1 MSAPATI
8 NRVVFVLFAAFMLS
22 VPWSVP
28 AFISPFWVSV
38 ITEVLIWS
46 LFAASVNLL
55 FGYVG
60 LLSFGQALYFGFGM
74 YGVGIGI
81 DQLHLTFWPAFGLG
95 IVAAVTMA
103 LVSGVFAVRLTWHY
117 FAIITVVFSLI
128 FYFIA
133 VRVKPLTG
141 GDDGINFSMPPTFT
155 FGRSVWS
162 FTDPTFQYFFILAVV
177 ALCFYLMHR
186 VIRSPLGKAFVAIRD
201 NDVRASLIGINVF
214 LVRLT
219 AFVMAGFLAG
229 VAGALFAFFGRY
241 ASATYMFYQVSG
253 EGVVWAI
260 VGGAGTLFGPII
272 GTTLFIVIRE
282 VVSTHWEHH
291 SLIVGLMAIL
301 VVILAP
307 KGLAGLWRA
316 ALERLEHDR
325 PATPVQQTLR
335 VEL

>member
-1 MSAPATI
+1 MSTTDII
-8 NRVVFVLFAAFMLS
+8 NRVMFVLFAAFMLS

-28 AFISPFWVSV
+28 IFISQFWVSV

-95 IVAAVTMA
+95 IVAAVAMA
-103 LVSGVFAVRLTWHY
+103 LVSGVVEVRLTWHY

-162 FTDPTFQYFFILAVV
+162 FTDPTFQYFFILTVV

-186 VIRSPLGKAFVAIRD
+186 VIRSR
-201 NDVRASLIGINVF
+201 
-214 LVRLT
+214 
-219 AFVMAGFLAG
+219 
-229 VAGALFAFFGRY
+229 
-241 ASATYMFYQVSG
+241 
-253 EGVVWAI
+253 
-260 VGGAGTLFGPII
+260 
-272 GTTLFIVIRE
+272 
-282 VVSTHWEHH
+282 
-291 SLIVGLMAIL
+291 
-301 VVILAP
+301 
-307 KGLAGLWRA
+307 
-316 ALERLEHDR
+316 
-325 PATPVQQTLR
+325 
-335 VEL
+335 